1 MEELPNLKELSDEAK
16 DALIVAMW
24 EELRKL
30 RLALVKKPKKTAKN
44 SSLPP
49 AKGFKAQ
56 VKSKEKPSEGKRS
69 GSIGREGGGRP
80 LSENPDQIITA
91 SVKSC
96 TGCGTEI
103 ESSLQQLMQRYDCL
117 VQRTPRRPRRDCIRK
132 IDLPPIQP
140 IVTRV
145 ERYGCTCPN
154 CGEQQIAAVPVGMEP
169 GSPFGSRIAALVT
182 TLRYGHGI
190 SYSRMQKLMGEVFGL
205 EISEGAIANLLL
217 RVKDQ
222 LQSEVSGIIQRL
234 RSSRLVCSDET
245 SARVNGKNQW
255 EWVFQNDQ
263 VCFHVIRPS
272 RGSDVIREV
281 MEDHRPQVWVSDL
294 FSAQKKHPADQWQVC
309 LAHQLRDCQYG
320 IDAGDEI
327 FAPVIKRILLKAV
340 VLRRRWLE
348 LAPTT
353 QYQYRCR
360 LKRDLVKALAK
371 IPTHADGLRL
381 QKRYG
386 DLRENLFL
394 FLEDTTIP
402 PTNNASEQAL
412 RWSVIFRKVTNGF
425 RSDWGRDLFA
435 HVRSIVNT
443 GKRQGLSAFEA
454 ILVALNPLES
464 LFPVG

>member
-24 EELRKL
+24 EELQKL

-56 VKSKEKPSEGKRS
+56 VKSKEKPSEGKRV

-91 SVKSC
+91 QVKSC
-96 TGCGTEI
+96 GGCGTEI
-103 ESSLQQLMQRYDCL
+103 ESSLQQLMQRYD
-117 VQRTPRRPRRDCIRK
+117 K

-154 CGEQQIAAVPVGMEP
+154 CGEQQIATVPVGMEP

-190 SYSRMQKLMGEVFGL
+190 SYNRMQKLMGEVFGL
-205 EISEGAIANLLL
+205 EISEGAIANLLV

-222 LQSEVSGIIQRL
+222 LQSEVSVILQQL

-294 FSAQKKHPADQWQVC
+294 FSAQKKHPAAQWQVC

-327 FAPVIKRILLKAV
+327 FSPVIKRILLRAV
-340 VLRRRWLE
+340 VLRRRWLD

-353 QYQYRCR
+353 QYQYLCR
-360 LKRDLVKALAK
+360 LKRDLATALAK

-381 QKRYG
+381 QQRYD
-386 DLRENLFL
+386 DLRDNLFL

-464 LFPVG
+464 LFPFG